1 MDSSQPQLEIE
12 QPDSLEQPE
21 QPEELAAEAVQPEQP
36 EESPAEPVQLEQPEE
51 SPAEPVQPEQPEESP
66 AEPVQPEQPEEP
78 PAEPVQPEQPEE
90 SPAEPVPPEDAAAE
104 PETKEQAPLRRGDI
118 LQATVV
124 TMDAHGA
131 TVALTEA
138 GASEAARQ
146 AVVPIHDLEK
156 LDEKKRESVQEGAT
170 LAVYIMTPRDRDGRI
185 AASIHQAMLNQEWL
199 EAERLLESGEI
210 WQGKVK
216 GYNQG
221 GAIVPFGKLRGF
233 VPISQLL
240 DLPKRANPMQVR
252 EHLGNYVGR
261 TLPLQVIQVD
271 RRRRRLIL
279 SYRRAYPIWREQ
291 QRQDFI
297 DSLKAGQIRSGRVRE
312 LRDFGAFVDL
322 GKADGLIHIS
332 ELAWYRVDHPKEVL
346 RVGQPVEVLVLKVNR
361 RRRRIGLSLKRL
373 RPHPWDQ
380 IEERYRQDELV
391 EGKVVRVTDFGAFVE
406 LEPGIEGLLH
416 YKHLPRTTVDDPRKV
431 VNENEVH
438 LLRIINIDTE
448 QRRIRLSMRA
458 VSAEEQLEW
467 MARRAEEATA
477 QVLDDTI
484 GLAELLDEEE

>member
-1 MDSSQPQLEIE
+1 M
-12 QPDSLEQPE
+12 
-21 QPEELAAEAVQPEQP
+21 
-36 EESPAEPVQLEQPEE
+36 
-51 SPAEPVQPEQPEESP
+51 
-66 AEPVQPEQPEEP
+66 QPEQPEEP
-78 PAEPVQPEQPEE
+78 VVEPELPDQPEEPTTAPEPPDQPAEPAAAPEPPDQPVEPAVEPEE
-90 SPAEPVPPEDAAAE
+90 AP
-104 PETKEQAPLRRGDI
+104 APLRRGDI
-118 LQATVV
+118 FQATVV
-124 TMDAHGA
+124 SVDTHGA
-131 TVALTEA
+131 VVTLTEA
-138 GASEAARQ
+138 EEGDAVRQ
-146 AVVPIHDLEK
+146 AAVPIYDLEK
-156 LDEKKRESVQEGAT
+156 LDAETRGSVQEGAA
-170 LAVYIMTPRDRDGRI
+170 LAVYIVTPQDREGRI
-185 AASIHQAMLNQEWL
+185 VASIHQAVLNQEWL

-221 GAIVPFGKLRGF
+221 GAIVPFGRLRGF

-240 DLPKRANPMQVR
+240 NMPKRGNPMQVR
-252 EHLGNYVGR
+252 EHLGHYVGR

-291 QRQDFI
+291 QRQEFI
-297 DSLKAGQIRSGRVRE
+297 DNLKAGQIRNGRVRE

-322 GKADGLIHIS
+322 GEADGLIHIS
-332 ELAWYRVDHPKEVL
+332 ELAWYRVDHPKEIL
-346 RVGQPVEVLVLKVNR
+346 RVGQPVEVLILKVNR
-361 RRRRIGLSLKRL
+361 KRRRIGLSLKRL
-373 RPHPWDQ
+373 KPHPWDQ
-380 IEERYRQDELV
+380 IETRYRQDELV
-391 EGKVVRVTDFGAFVE
+391 EGKVLRVTDFGAFVE

-431 VNENEVH
+431 VSEGEVH

-458 VSAEEQLEW
+458 VSPEEQMEW
-467 MARRAEEATA
+467 MARRAEEETA